1 MFSSALQE
9 ATEIR
14 ISNNNKAAFALARRF
29 ESDILEALPSP
40 DPVFGSEEGLARQ
53 YATSRKTVRQALRI
67 LEARSL
73 GRMRRGAGGGLLLHV
88 PDIKEVAAMMAI
100 HLMAIGASVG
110 DVLEARRQL
119 EPVLDN
125 GGAEGVTWARSI
137 FETLLCE
144 FEDAAPDIADTQNR
158 ALLIARR
165 IARDCGRSRQ
175 SEGDARIDT
184 IEHLAERH
192 ATGPQVVLQALRVLE
207 DLELIEVQRG
217 RNGGFVAST
226 PSPAAIVR
234 ATYPYFVLSGM
245 SVHCVHDVIWAIN
258 KVGASQ
264 AALTMARGQAIP
276 LEVALA
282 GLTRQSVEED
292 AFVSQIAMWRVLADA
307 ADNKV
312 LHVLVRCLFYY
323 QMNAGLISDEDNAAG
338 RAEAASF
345 LSGRIAR
352 AVLAGNPV
360 AAVDAVS
367 RLEQVSRGGNLSDSA
382 A

>member
-1 MFSSALQE
+1 MFSTALQD

-29 ESDILEALPSP
+29 ESDILEAPPSP

-53 YATSRKTVRQALRI
+53 YATSRRTVRQALRI

-73 GRMRRGAGGGLLLHV
+73 GRMRRGAGGGLLLHI

-100 HLMAIGASVG
+100 HLMAVGASAG
-110 DVLEARRQL
+110 DVLDARRHL

-125 GGAEGVTWARSI
+125 GGAEGRSWARSI
-137 FETLLCE
+137 FETLLSE
-144 FEDAAPDIADTQNR
+144 FEESAPDAADAQNR

-175 SEGDARIDT
+175 REGDARIDT
-184 IEHLAERH
+184 IEDLAERH
-192 ATGPQVVLQALRVLE
+192 ATGTQVVLQALRVLE

-245 SVHCVHDVIWAIN
+245 SINCVHDVIWAIN

-264 AALTMARGQAIP
+264 AALTVARGQATV
-276 LEVALA
+276 LEAALSSIA
-282 GLTRQSVEED
+282 TRFVEADE
-292 AFVSQIAMWRVLADA
+292 FVSQIAMWRVLADA

-323 QMNAGLISDEDNAAG
+323 QMNAGLISVDDTDAA
-338 RAEAASF
+338 RAKTVSF

-352 AVLAGNPV
+352 AVLAGNSV

-367 RLEQVSRGGNLSDSA
+367 RLEQVSRGGDVRTVA